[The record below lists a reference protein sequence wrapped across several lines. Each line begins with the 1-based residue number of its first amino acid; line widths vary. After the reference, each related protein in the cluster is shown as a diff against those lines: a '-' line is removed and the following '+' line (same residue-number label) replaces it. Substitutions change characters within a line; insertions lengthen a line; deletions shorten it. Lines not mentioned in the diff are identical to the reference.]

1 MAKLVNLDRAAH
13 RQLRVVEERA
23 FSVFKNA
30 TMCPVHLSELGRLV
44 IEYPLAFIQNEAG
57 KFICAAIFGVEAQEN
72 LYWEGERWKS
82 QSLPLNVG
90 RQPFFAMLAND
101 PAQTGEPPQLLTSI
115 DLENPGVQAEE
126 GEPLFD
132 EAGAETPYLRHKVAM
147 LAETLDAERRTR
159 EFVERVVALG
169 LVRPFQLEL
178 KMPGAEPRRVT
189 GLHTIDEKKLRE
201 LDAAMLA
208 ELNAPGYLHG
218 MYAMI
223 SSLAHLRILMQRSAA
238 RRPKA

>member
-1 MAKLVNLDRAAH
+1 MTKLVNLDRAAH

-23 FSVFKNA
+23 FSVFRNA
-30 TMCPVHLSELGRLV
+30 NMCPVHLSELGRLV
-44 IEYPLAFIQNEAG
+44 IEYPLAFVQNEAG
-57 KFICAAIFGVEAQEN
+57 KYICAAIFGVEAQEN
-72 LYWEGERWKS
+72 LYWEGDRWTS

-101 PAQTGEPPQLLTSI
+101 PAKTGEPAQLLTSI
-115 DLENPGVQAEE
+115 DLDNPGVQAEE

-132 EAGAETPYLRHKVAM
+132 EAGKESPYLRHKLAM
-147 LAETLDAERRTR
+147 LAESIDAERRTQ
-159 EFVERVVALG
+159 EFVERASSLG
-169 LVRPFQLEL
+169 LIRPFQLEF
-178 KMPGAEPRRVT
+178 KVPGGEPKRVA
-189 GLHTIDEKKLRE
+189 GLNTIDEKKLRE
-201 LDAAMLA
+201 LDAATLA

-238 RRPKA
+238 RRARN